1 MEDNLNYIIRNTP
14 EQKEEKKE
22 TTMDSKITELHELI
36 HDLEDLG
43 SSYMESMFDDIV
55 DRIQITINKIK
66 DEQRKGKVIIWAKI
80 LITIIEDEHSG
91 TE

>member
-22 TTMDSKITELHELI
+22 TTMDSRITELHELI

-43 SSYMESMFDDIV
+43 SSYMESMFDEIV
-55 DRIQITINKIK
+55 DEIQITINKIK
-66 DEQRKGKVIIWAKI
+66 DEQRKGKVII
-80 LITIIEDEHSG
+80 
-91 TE
+91 

>member
-22 TTMDSKITELHELI
+22 TTMDSRITELHELI

-43 SSYMESMFDDIV
+43 SSYMVIMFDDII
-55 DRIQITINKIK
+55 DQIQITINKIK
-66 DEQRKGKVIIWAKI
+66 DEHRKGKVII
-80 LITIIEDEHSG
+80 
-91 TE
+91 

>member
-22 TTMDSKITELHELI
+22 TTMDSRITELHELI

-43 SSYMESMFDDIV
+43 SSYMVSMFDDII
-55 DRIQITINKIK
+55 DRIQITINKIT
-66 DEQRKGKVIIWAKI
+66 DEQRKGKVII
-80 LITIIEDEHSG
+80 
-91 TE
+91 

>member
-1 MEDNLNYIIRNTP
+1 MGRIIKTLSDYTKGGVMEDNLNYIIRNTP

-22 TTMDSKITELHELI
+22 TTMDSRITELHELI

-43 SSYMESMFDDIV
+43 SSYMVSMFDDII

-66 DEQRKGKVIIWAKI
+66 DEQRKGKVII
-80 LITIIEDEHSG
+80 
-91 TE
+91 

>member
-22 TTMDSKITELHELI
+22 TTMDSRITELHELI

-66 DEQRKGKVIIWAKI
+66 DEQRKGKVII
-80 LITIIEDEHSG
+80 
-91 TE
+91 

>member
-1 MEDNLNYIIRNTP
+1 MKDNLNYIIRNTP

-22 TTMDSKITELHELI
+22 TTMDSRITELHELI

-43 SSYMESMFDDIV
+43 SSYMESMFDDII

-66 DEQRKGKVIIWAKI
+66 DEQRKGKVII
-80 LITIIEDEHSG
+80 
-91 TE
+91 

>member
-22 TTMDSKITELHELI
+22 TTMDSRITELHELI

-43 SSYMESMFDDIV
+43 SSYMESMFDDII

-66 DEQRKGKVIIWAKI
+66 DEQRKGKVII
-80 LITIIEDEHSG
+80 
-91 TE
+91 

>member
-22 TTMDSKITELHELI
+22 TTMDSRITELHELI

-43 SSYMESMFDDIV
+43 SSYMVSMFDDIV
-55 DRIQITINKIK
+55 DQIQITINKIK
-66 DEQRKGKVIIWAKI
+66 DEQRKGKVII
-80 LITIIEDEHSG
+80 
-91 TE
+91 

>member
-1 MEDNLNYIIRNTP
+1 MGRVIKTLSDYTKGGVMEDNLNYIIRNTP

-22 TTMDSKITELHELI
+22 TTMDSRITELHELI

-43 SSYMESMFDDIV
+43 SSYMVSMFDDII

-66 DEQRKGKVIIWAKI
+66 DEQRKGKVII
-80 LITIIEDEHSG
+80 
-91 TE
+91 

>member
-43 SSYMESMFDDIV
+43 NSYMESMFDDIV

-66 DEQRKGKVIIWAKI
+66 DEQRKGKVII
-80 LITIIEDEHSG
+80 
-91 TE
+91 

>member
-43 SSYMESMFDDIV
+43 SSYMVSMFDDII
-55 DRIQITINKIK
+55 DQIQITINKIK
-66 DEQRKGKVIIWAKI
+66 AEQRKGKVII
-80 LITIIEDEHSG
+80 
-91 TE
+91 

>member
-1 MEDNLNYIIRNTP
+1 
-14 EQKEEKKE
+14 
-22 TTMDSKITELHELI
+22 MDSRITELHKLI

-66 DEQRKGKVIIWAKI
+66 DEQRKGKVII
-80 LITIIEDEHSG
+80 
-91 TE
+91 

>member
-43 SSYMESMFDDIV
+43 SSYMVSMFDDII

-66 DEQRKGKVIIWAKI
+66 DEQRKGKVII
-80 LITIIEDEHSG
+80 
-91 TE
+91 

>member
-1 MEDNLNYIIRNTP
+1 MHLIKHGVRNVMT
-14 EQKEEKKE
+14 KWKWG
-22 TTMDSKITELHELI
+22 TTMDSRITELHELI

-55 DRIQITINKIK
+55 DQIQITINKIK

-80 LITIIEDEHSG
+80 LIDEHSG

>member
-1 MEDNLNYIIRNTP
+1 MKDNLNYIIRNTP

-22 TTMDSKITELHELI
+22 TTMDSRITELHELI

-66 DEQRKGKVIIWAKI
+66 DEQRKGKVII
-80 LITIIEDEHSG
+80 
-91 TE
+91 

>member
-66 DEQRKGKVIIWAKI
+66 DEQRKGKVII
-80 LITIIEDEHSG
+80 
-91 TE
+91 

>member
-1 MEDNLNYIIRNTP
+1 MKDNLNYIIRNTP

-22 TTMDSKITELHELI
+22 TTMDSRITELHELI

-43 SSYMESMFDDIV
+43 SSYMESMFDDII

-80 LITIIEDEHSG
+80 LITIVEDEHSG

>member
-22 TTMDSKITELHELI
+22 TTMDSRITELHELI

-43 SSYMESMFDDIV
+43 SSYMVSMFDDII
-55 DRIQITINKIK
+55 DRIQITIKKIK
-66 DEQRKGKVIIWAKI
+66 DEQRKGKVII
-80 LITIIEDEHSG
+80 
-91 TE
+91 

>member
-22 TTMDSKITELHELI
+22 TTMDSRITELHELI

-43 SSYMESMFDDIV
+43 SSYMESMFDDIL
-55 DRIQITINKIK
+55 DQIQITINKIK
-66 DEQRKGKVIIWAKI
+66 DEQRKGKVII
-80 LITIIEDEHSG
+80 
-91 TE
+91 

>member
-22 TTMDSKITELHELI
+22 TTMDSRITELHELI

-43 SSYMESMFDDIV
+43 SSYMVSCLM
-55 DRIQITINKIK
+55 T
-66 DEQRKGKVIIWAKI
+66 
-80 LITIIEDEHSG
+80 
-91 TE
+91 

>member
-22 TTMDSKITELHELI
+22 TTMDSRITELHELI

-43 SSYMESMFDDIV
+43 SSYMVSMFDDII
-55 DRIQITINKIK
+55 DRIQITINKII
-66 DEQRKGKVIIWAKI
+66 DEQRKGKVII
-80 LITIIEDEHSG
+80 
-91 TE
+91 

>member
-22 TTMDSKITELHELI
+22 TTMDSRITELHELI

-43 SSYMESMFDDIV
+43 SSYMEGMFDDIV

-66 DEQRKGKVIIWAKI
+66 DEQRKGKVII
-80 LITIIEDEHSG
+80 
-91 TE
+91 

>member
-43 SSYMESMFDDIV
+43 SSYMVSMFDDII
-55 DRIQITINKIK
+55 DRIQITINKLK
-66 DEQRKGKVIIWAKI
+66 DEQRKGKVII
-80 LITIIEDEHSG
+80 
-91 TE
+91 

>member
-43 SSYMESMFDDIV
+43 SSYMVSMFDDII
-55 DRIQITINKIK
+55 DQIQITINKIK
-66 DEQRKGKVIIWAKI
+66 DEQRKGKVII
-80 LITIIEDEHSG
+80 
-91 TE
+91 

>member
-22 TTMDSKITELHELI
+22 TTMDSRITELHELI

-43 SSYMESMFDDIV
+43 SSYMVSMFDDII

-66 DEQRKGKVIIWAKI
+66 DEQRKGKVII
-80 LITIIEDEHSG
+80 
-91 TE
+91 